1 MLRQKYETLNRANIP
16 PWVLL
21 LPMMTRVWTYLL
33 AKQQMIDELILTW
46 ILFKSFIS
54 LVYMIHTFYMSIDK
68 PISFIEAM
76 ESDDI
81 WK

>member
-1 MLRQKYETLNRANIP
+1 
-16 PWVLL
+16 
-21 LPMMTRVWTYLL
+21 
-33 AKQQMIDELILTW
+33 MIDELILTW